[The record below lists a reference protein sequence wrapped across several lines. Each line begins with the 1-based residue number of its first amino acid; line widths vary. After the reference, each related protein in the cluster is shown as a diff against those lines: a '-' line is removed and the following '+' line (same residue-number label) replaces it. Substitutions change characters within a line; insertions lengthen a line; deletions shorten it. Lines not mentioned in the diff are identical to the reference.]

1 VVATKTIGF
10 TLVQASVPAHR
21 TFSLA
26 NHGEFVIQGFRN
38 RDLQKLLY
46 SQPAQDS
53 AEARRRS
60 AALCRKLRL
69 LRAHGLIYQIPKT
82 HRYQVSKDGRVAIL
96 TLLAVQQTS
105 LAQLNL
111 KAAA

>member
-1 VVATKTIGF
+1 VVN
-10 TLVQASVPAHR
+10 Q
-21 TFSLA
+21 
-26 NHGEFVIQGFRN
+26 GEFVIQGFRN
-38 RDLQKLLY
+38 RDLQKRLY

-60 AALCRKLRL
+60 SALSRKLRL
-69 LRAHGLIYQIPKT
+69 LRAHGLIYKIPKT
-82 HRYQVSKDGRVAIL
+82 HRYQVSKAGRVAIL
-96 TLLAVQQTS
+96 AVLAVQQTS